1 MATVRRPEVA
11 RVWGRGR
18 RIGEVTGDFW
28 DSETTLHDTVMMD
41 MCHYTFVNT
50 YILYNI

>member
-1 MATVRRPEVA
+1 MATVKRPAVA
-11 RVWGRGR
+11 SWGRGR
-18 RIGEVTGDFW
+18 RIGEVTGDFG

>member
-1 MATVRRPEVA
+1 MATVKRSAVA

-18 RIGEVTGDFW
+18 RIGEVTGDFG
-28 DSETTLHDTVMMD
+28 DSDTALYETVMMD

-50 YILYNI
+50 YMYNI